1 VIARYR
7 QSTGKNRSNRKVQ
20 STELKMST
28 YAGAQFYQQRA
39 KLASEVDAHLST
51 EERAQINKLLAV
63 PYKNIYSTKSTK
75 KRLQTSNQ
83 VVINHLNAIQ
93 KVFDTRSEQFGDA
106 LRSSAD
112 GLSGEGEHVTD
123 PPNGKRKRVTL
134 KSPAEIQTVSE
145 EYDEPQPKRICTR
158 SSSKRNQ
165 ARTPAKVVDH
175 FGELSSSLKALSRR
189 YESLQTPDEEYLE
202 MKRRTRFVELAS
214 RMAGNAPHWVQKDKM
229 AMDGRSLVLDKMI
242 DQAEVLERSLKQLEA
257 ISNDPD
263 DKVVW
268 EARRLF
274 ERKQLATEKY
284 RTALREEEENA
295 TAQTDFE
302 ISQIKRKFQIDLDS
316 GRRVKEPD
324 YDKGYISA
332 QKAIKLAKNIVE
344 NKSKIVTLSKG
355 INDFDKHQ
363 KELRGENF
371 EPYKPLSSIPIHMVP
386 FKSKY
391 SHRAAGDR
399 GRPWISVNGGPDLEK
414 PSKLKFKFQEHE
426 ERRRLHKLSER
437 RKQIRRQTAIED
449 WRNDI
454 SSCCA
459 TCVTGEFEGI
469 DGEEECI
476 TGMRVFDINQ
486 RAKDLSDN
494 LRGMGMHDNAWSWRE
509 IKEYM
514 KHGTVPACEREPFS
528 GEPRWRH
535 VRERG
540 YKHTYDC

>member
-1 VIARYR
+1 
-7 QSTGKNRSNRKVQ
+7 
-20 STELKMST
+20 MSKYT
-28 YAGAQFYQQRA
+28 GAQFYQQRA
-39 KLASEVDAHLST
+39 KLATEVDAHLST
-51 EERAQINKLLAV
+51 EERAQINELLAV

-83 VVINHLNAIQ
+83 VVTNHLNAIQ

-112 GLSGEGEHVTD
+112 GLSEGEEEHVTD
-123 PPNGKRKRVTL
+123 PPNGKRKRTAL
-134 KSPAEIQTVSE
+134 KSPAETQTVAE
-145 EYDEPQPKRICTR
+145 EDDEPQPKRMCTR

-165 ARTPAKVVDH
+165 GRTRAKVVDH
-175 FGELSSSLKALSRR
+175 FGELSGGLKALSRR
-189 YESLQTPDEEYLE
+189 YESLQAPDEGYLE
-202 MKRRTRFVELAS
+202 MKRRTRFVEMAS
-214 RMAGNAPHWVQKDKM
+214 KMAGNAPHWVQKDKM
-229 AMDGRSLVLDKMI
+229 AMDGRSLVLDNMI
-242 DQAEVLERSLKQLEA
+242 DEAEVLQRSLKQLEA
-257 ISNDPD
+257 VSNNLD
-263 DKVVW
+263 DKVVL

-284 RTALREEEENA
+284 RTALREEEECA
-295 TAQTDFE
+295 TAQTEFQ
-302 ISQIKRKFQIDLDS
+302 ISQIKRKFQIDLGS
-316 GRRVKEPD
+316 GHRVKEPV

-332 QKAIKLAKNIVE
+332 QKAITLAKNIAE

-355 INDFDKHQ
+355 ISDFDKHQ
-363 KELRGENF
+363 KELRGENL
-371 EPYKPLSSIPIHMVP
+371 EPYKPLASIPIHMVP

-391 SHRAAGDR
+391 SDRAAGDR
-399 GRPWISVNGGPDLEK
+399 GRPWISVNGGPELEK
-414 PSKLKFKFQEHE
+414 PSKLKFSFQEHE
-426 ERRRLHKLSER
+426 ERRRLHKLNER

-454 SSCCA
+454 SSCC
-459 TCVTGEFEGI
+459 TSCVTGEFEEV

-476 TGMRVFDINQ
+476 TEMRVFDINH

-514 KHGTVPACEREPFS
+514 KHGTVPPCEREPFS